1 MSAVGETL
9 AEVDPPSVTTEGGGR
24 RSIKIDLLQSA
35 ALTTF
40 ARVDFWCFV
49 ELMFP
54 VLYPGQELVYAGY
67 LEAIATLLVGV
78 AKRAYRNVVINL
90 PPRHLKSALA
100 SVLYPA
106 WRLGCDPTVKFIC
119 ISYGD
124 DLAHDL
130 SAQTRKIM
138 RSPRYKQ
145 IFPGTILDK
154 SAVDHIRT
162 TMGGYRYATA
172 VGSDITGF
180 GADEIIIDD
189 PVQPEDALSERVKQQ
204 LRDWVNSSVYTRFN
218 DPSKGALVLVMHRL
232 APDDL
237 SGTKEPYADF
247 VLKLPLI
254 AEEVEHYTYHDR
266 TIMRR
271 EPGEPLNPRR
281 MGVAEIEALKV
292 RIAPHVFASQYQ
304 QRPAT
309 GGTGYCSIDRL
320 ARYAEAPPFELIVHS
335 WDIASTKGGGD
346 YTVCAKFGLAKDS
359 DGRDILYLTGIVRMQ
374 VELPDVA

>member
-1 MSAVGETL
+1 MSEVGETL
-9 AEVDPPSVTTEGGGR
+9 AKTDPPSASTEGGGR

-35 ALTTF
+35 ALISF

-54 VLYPGQELVYAGY
+54 VLYPGQQLVYAGY
-67 LEAIATLLVGV
+67 LEAIATLLMGV

-90 PPRHLKSALA
+90 PPRHMKSALA

-106 WRLGCDPTVKFIC
+106 WRLGRDPTVKFIC

-138 RSPRYKQ
+138 RSPLYKQ
-145 IFPGTILDK
+145 IFPSTVLDK

-237 SGTKEPYADF
+237 SGTIEPYADI

-254 AEEVEHYTYHDR
+254 AEKTDGYTYEDR
-266 TIMRR
+266 TVMRR
-271 EPGEPLNPRR
+271 EPGEPLNPGR
-281 MGVAEIEALKV
+281 VSAAEIERLK
-292 RIAPHVFASQYQ
+292 
-304 QRPAT
+304 
-309 GGTGYCSIDRL
+309 
-320 ARYAEAPPFELIVHS
+320 
-335 WDIASTKGGGD
+335 
-346 YTVCAKFGLAKDS
+346 
-359 DGRDILYLTGIVRMQ
+359 
-374 VELPDVA
+374 